1 MIFGSGE
8 AEQAVFRYSFTSMSR
23 GIGFFLGSV
32 LLLFIILPV
41 AVVPVARADM
51 QSSLARIVDVRSPY
65 HIRPGEDF
73 AVTVTV
79 EYSAAHSADIAV
91 TDAETGFV
99 LASIDLFTPMPSG
112 AKSYTLRLYG
122 RDQPG
127 VWELIATVRTWCQN
141 GWYSSQNGGTFRFN
155 IEVVRPTPSTL
166 SIRSN
171 VPLIVIAV
179 DNDLHKVPQDGLYL
193 QTEHGLHTVVAKS
206 PLVLDNG
213 TRAVFDHWSDGVRS
227 SQRQMYVGD
236 RLDLLAVYVTEFYL
250 LVRSN
255 LGETLGSGWYVA
267 GTNATFA
274 ALMPAST
281 NRPPTDSGV
290 DYSFS
295 HWSGDSESTS
305 SVSWV
310 VMDRP
315 KTVSA
320 NWSEDSSSATLKFQ
334 IVSISLVFLLCSGIL
349 AAIGVSLWRLSAVKS
364 HDGFPRS
371 GRAPRKLMPLLVLLV
386 TIVGASALQDVYAT
400 NPIQPESIMI
410 GDAVWYRWNIAAS
423 DTCLLW
429 LGGGIVEQ
437 SRLTVNPYE
446 YESYNTVHFIQDLAK
461 YYDVLALK
469 KGEVSFVDTA
479 LNRTMFVE
487 PYPGRTNFIK
497 SIRAWAKIQGYAYL
511 YIVGY
516 SVGALVAAREVVL
529 ANPMDWISP
538 DGLVLITP
546 QIPQDVS
553 SKASALRASL
563 LVLYGEGMPGEFISS
578 GERFFQNTPEDGWR
592 GSFWY
597 HKEYHVIS
605 DVQHEVWTNWESG
618 EYDDRAALLATKF
631 IETSKSLQFENEKE
645 RISRIA
651 SNLANDTESAGQIDI
666 RMRYIVS
673 PNRVRARQAFKT
685 TATLQFNLSSNFTIA
700 VVAFDVGKG
709 SIESVSTRWL
719 YGSGEAQF
727 TNTVLANDTPC
738 RLHFALISLIRL
750 EDDWALLK
758 DGVKE
763 FFTEVTDSVTL
774 TVALGYPSRE
784 VELDGNR
791 YLTDADGRF
800 TANVTRGEHTISVP
814 PVIEL
819 GDTSRAV
826 FLQWN
831 ETISSA
837 TLTIKLSGDAFLLA
851 IYLRQYY
858 LSVKSPFGQTSG
870 TGWHDEN
877 EIVTFQVTPPVI
889 LDERT
894 HVFAGWSGDSSDSSP
909 VSRIYMDGPRSI
921 SALWRDTEIGDQN
934 NSTFQPLAFLA
945 LSCAMLIAAS
955 VFVGKSFQL
964 YRHQLQRREDMRRR
978 AELNRGSYP
987 FALSRPCREY
997 IV

>member
-1 MIFGSGE
+1 
-8 AEQAVFRYSFTSMSR
+8 
-23 GIGFFLGSV
+23 
-32 LLLFIILPV
+32 
-41 AVVPVARADM
+41 M

-91 TDAETGFV
+91 IDAETGFV

-127 VWELIATVRTWCQN
+127 VWELLTTVRTWWHN
-141 GWYSSQNGGTFRFN
+141 GWYSYQNGGTFHFD
-155 IEVVRPTPSTL
+155 IEVVRPTTGTL

-171 VPLIVIAV
+171 LPSAVVTV
-179 DNDLHKVPQDGLYL
+179 DNDPYKVPQEGLYV
-193 QTEHGLHTVVAKS
+193 QTERGLHTIAAKS

-213 TRAVFDHWSDGVRS
+213 TQAVFDHWSDGVHS
-227 SQRQMYVGD
+227 SQRQMYVAD
-236 RLDLLAVYVTEFYL
+236 RLDLSAVYVTEFYL

-274 ALMPAST
+274 AMRPTST
-281 NRPPTDSGV
+281 SRSPTDFGV
-290 DYSFS
+290 DYRFS

-305 SVSWV
+305 PVSWV

-320 NWSEDSSSATLKFQ
+320 NWLEDASARLKSQ
-334 IVSISLVFLLCSGIL
+334 IASISLVFLLCSGIL
-349 AAIGVSLWRLSAVKS
+349 AAIGVILRHLSAAKS
-364 HDGFPRS
+364 HDGFSRS
-371 GRAPRKLMPLLVLLV
+371 GRALGKFMPMLVLLMM
-386 TIVGASALQDVYAT
+386 IVGSSTLQDTYAS
-400 NPIQPESIMI
+400 NPFQPESITI

-446 YESYNTVHFIQDLAK
+446 YESYNTAHFIQDLAN

-469 KGEVSFVDTA
+469 KGTVSSVDTT

-497 SIRAWAKIQGYAYL
+497 SIRAWAKIQGYAHL

-516 SVGALVAAREVVL
+516 SVGALAAARELVL
-529 ANPMDWISP
+529 ASPGDWISP

-553 SKASALRASL
+553 FKASTLQASL
-563 LVLYGEGMPGEFISS
+563 LVLYGEGMPREFISS

-605 DVQHEVWTNWESG
+605 HVQHEVWTDWESG
-618 EYDDRAALLATKF
+618 DYDGRAALLTTKF

-651 SNLANDTESAGQIDI
+651 ANLTNGTESTGQVDV

-673 PNRVRARQAFKT
+673 PNRVRAGQAFKT

-727 TNTVLANDTPC
+727 TNTVLANGTSG

-750 EDDWALLK
+750 EDDWALLR

-791 YLTDADGRF
+791 YLTGADGRF

-819 GDTSRAV
+819 GNTSRAV

-831 ETISSA
+831 ETISSP
-837 TLTIKLSGDAFLLA
+837 TLTLVLSGDAFLLA

-858 LSVKSPFGQTSG
+858 LSVRSPFGQTSG

-877 EIVTFQVTPPVI
+877 EIVMFQVTPPVI

-894 HVFAGWSGDSSDSSP
+894 HLFAGWSGDSSDSSP

-921 SALWRDTEIGDQN
+921 SALWRDTEFGDQN
-934 NSTFQPLAFLA
+934 DSTFQPLMFLA

-964 YRHQLQRREDMRRR
+964 YRHQLQRREGMRRR
-978 AELNRGSYP
+978 AKLDRGS
-987 FALSRPCREY
+987 
-997 IV
+997 